1 MVTNKILRLESGELY
16 IHESVT
22 LLEFIVFLKK
32 KSLQYAGK
40 KQKTK
45 PKKTC
50 CLNPIPAR
58 RILAILHEFD
68 MPLPIPDL
76 EDVL

>member
-45 PKKTC
+45 PKKNM
-50 CLNPIPAR
+50 LLKSNPSKENIGNP
-58 RILAILHEFD
+58 
-68 MPLPIPDL
+68 P
-76 EDVL
+76 